1 LAQAGTVRSASG
13 RYLTKVAKMQC
24 TLCVLLALGVSLA
37 SGSGLHGSAV
47 TKVVKMLKDLE
58 AKLDKEEEK
67 AQDLHDKF
75 VCTSKSTVES
85 KGKAIEEANARIAY
99 LETYIAD
106 IGSGKVT
113 FTMNEKELSKELK
126 AVGSSLQNDTALREA
141 AHANF
146 VSQQNETTD
155 AVDGLA
161 TAINTLAAASSPA
174 AGSGL
179 VQLRGT
185 VQSGASLGARARMQ
199 RARHLQKALELGDQ
213 YLSTANAN
221 FLHHMLTGQ
230 SNQAQ
235 RSSKVSGSS
244 SASTAVSAQARLGDV
259 VKTLQGIKDS
269 FQKDLEVSKRS
280 DLKEFQAYMKRHQA
294 QQEQKEALEA
304 SLGKL
309 EKEYAARNQAKVESE
324 EEISTLKDQIA
335 TDETIKADTAA
346 ALEERKTEWDER
358 LLCSQGE
365 LQALGQ
371 AIETLT
377 SDDAR
382 DLFRKAKS
390 FVQVSSDVTLAS
402 AARAAGQVLRSAGK
416 AAKDHRLLILAAK
429 LSGMRQAGANITNP
443 TFDHVYKSMDD
454 MVAAIKA
461 EDQSDLTKKESC
473 EEALANNTAEKKRL
487 ERDIENQESAMSSAQ
502 GKISEMSSRLKK
514 IAAQQAEVAAQVKSA
529 DELRDAEAAAFTQSN
544 KDDQNAIQLIE
555 QATAFITK
563 FYSDDAAPAESKTHS
578 LLQITSSTCTAGAQ
592 SSGIVQTMKM
602 VADDVR
608 KEILEAEKDEKEAL
622 AAYKK
627 NKAAFEAEKDEIDTA
642 RSQFQTVRSTKSLD
656 LTSATGSKA
665 TVTGMLDGLV
675 GTMAE
680 VKPNCDFY
688 INNFESRSKN
698 RQNELEGLKH
708 AKVILQSA

>member
-1 LAQAGTVRSASG
+1 VRSASG

-24 TLCVLLALGVSLA
+24 TLCVLLAIGVSLA

-47 TKVVKMLKDLE
+47 SKVVKMLKDLE
-58 AKLDKEEEK
+58 AKLDKEQEK

-85 KGKAIEEANARIAY
+85 KGKAIEEADARIAY

-113 FTMNEKELSKELK
+113 FTMNEKELAKELK
-126 AVGSSLQNDTALREA
+126 AVGSSLQNDTALREV
-141 AHANF
+141 AHAHF

-161 TAINTLAAASSPA
+161 TAINTLAAASNPVSLA
-174 AGSGL
+174 AGSKAKGL

-185 VQSGASLGARARMQ
+185 VQSGARLGARARMQ

-269 FQKDLEVSKRS
+269 FQKDLELSKRS

-294 QQEQKEALEA
+294 QQEQQEALEA

-335 TDETIKADTAA
+335 TDKTIKADTAA

-443 TFDHVYKSMDD
+443 TFDKVFSSMDD
-454 MVAAIKA
+454 MVAAIKS

-487 ERDIENQESAMSSAQ
+487 ERDIENEESAMSSAQ

-514 IAAQQAEVAAQVKSA
+514 IAAQQAEVTAQVKSA
-529 DELRDAEAAAFTQSN
+529 DELRDAEAAAFTQSK

-563 FYSDDAAPAESKTHS
+563 FYSDDAAPAGSS

-592 SSGIVQTMKM
+592 SSGIVQTMQM
-602 VADDVR
+602 VADDVK

-622 AAYKK
+622 AAYEK

-656 LTSATGSKA
+656 LTSATGSK
-665 TVTGMLDGLV
+665 TTITGLLDGLV
-675 GTMAE
+675 GTMTE

-688 INNFESRSKN
+688 IDNFESRYKN
-698 RQNELEGLKH
+698 RQTELEGLKQ

>member
-1 LAQAGTVRSASG
+1 
-13 RYLTKVAKMQC
+13 
-24 TLCVLLALGVSLA
+24 
-37 SGSGLHGSAV
+37 
-47 TKVVKMLKDLE
+47 
-58 AKLDKEEEK
+58 
-67 AQDLHDKF
+67 
-75 VCTSKSTVES
+75 
-85 KGKAIEEANARIAY
+85 
-99 LETYIAD
+99 
-106 IGSGKVT
+106 
-113 FTMNEKELSKELK
+113 
-126 AVGSSLQNDTALREA
+126 
-141 AHANF
+141 
-146 VSQQNETTD
+146 
-155 AVDGLA
+155 
-161 TAINTLAAASSPA
+161 
-174 AGSGL
+174 
-179 VQLRGT
+179 
-185 VQSGASLGARARMQ
+185 
-199 RARHLQKALELGDQ
+199 
-213 YLSTANAN
+213 
-221 FLHHMLTGQ
+221 MLTGQ
-230 SNQAQ
+230 SNQAH
-235 RSSKVSGSS
+235 RSGKVSGSS
-244 SASTAVSAQARLGDV
+244 SASTAVTAQARLGNV
-259 VKTLQGIKDS
+259 IKTLQGIKDS

-324 EEISTLKDQIA
+324 EEVSTLKDQIA
-335 TDETIKADTAA
+335 TDKTIRADTSA

-377 SDDAR
+377 TDDAR

-454 MVAAIKA
+454 MVDAIKS

-487 ERDIENQESAMSSAQ
+487 EREIENEESAMSSAQ
-502 GKISEMSSRLKK
+502 GKISEMSDRLEK
-514 IAAQQAEVAAQVKSA
+514 IATQQAEVAAQVKSA
-529 DELRDAEAAAFTQSN
+529 DELRDAEAAAFNQSK

-563 FYSDDAAPAESKTHS
+563 FYSDDAAPS
-578 LLQITSSTCTAGAQ
+578 LLQTKSSTCSAGAQ

-608 KEILEAEKDEKEAL
+608 KEILEAEKDENEAS

-627 NKAAFEAEKDEIDTA
+627 NMAAFEAEKNEIDTA
-642 RSQFQTVRSTKSLD
+642 RSHFQTVRSTKSLD
-656 LTSATGSKA
+656 LTSANDSKA
-665 TVTGMLDGLV
+665 TITGQLDSLV

-698 RQNELEGLKH
+698 RQSELEGLKQ